1 MCSELEYID
10 FVHKLYYAN
19 IIITIIYAHCT
30 YYVCIILIHEIKG
43 WHLILL
49 KNFGISYVPFPV
61 LKLTETLINSN
72 SPTISVIP
80 FKR

>member
-1 MCSELEYID
+1 MCSELVYID
-10 FVHKLYYAN
+10 FVHILYCAN
-19 IIITIIYAHCT
+19 IIIIIIYAHYM

-43 WHLILL
+43 WSLILL
-49 KNFGISYVPFPV
+49 KTFGISWPPRPG
-61 LKLTETLINSN
+61 LKLSETLINSN